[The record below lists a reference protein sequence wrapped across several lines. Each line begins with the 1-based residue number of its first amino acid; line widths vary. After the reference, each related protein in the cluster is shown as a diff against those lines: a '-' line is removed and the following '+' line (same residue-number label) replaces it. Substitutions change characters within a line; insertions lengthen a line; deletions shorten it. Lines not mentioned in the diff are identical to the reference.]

1 MMLQMTK
8 KTVVNF
14 FGFLLATALSTSVSA
29 ASKDI
34 VNGDIKEGKV
44 KAVIAKAPADQ
55 NFKALDINDD
65 NKISLQEAV
74 KETPLATQFNSIDV
88 NHDGVITAD
97 EYALYASTAKE
108 ATTVN

>member
-1 MMLQMTK
+1 MMLQISK
-8 KTVVNF
+8 KIIVTF
-14 FGFLLATALSTSVSA
+14 FGFLLVTALSTSVTA

-34 VNGDIKEGKV
+34 VDGDIKEGKV

-65 NKISLQEAV
+65 DKISLQEAV
-74 KETPLATQFNSIDV
+74 KDTALATQFNSIDV

-97 EYALYASTAKE
+97 EYALYASIAKE